1 MSNFEAVPFDHTHK
15 RRAKTPSFS
24 SILLDAIYRSIDA
37 DGDGGG
43 VADAS
48 YHHHDYPITTA
59 TAATSI
65 NKYMTSNYN
74 YDCNSYLAGSKQR
87 RSRMRSDN
95 TFETLDLRHAIMIE
109 SWMERQEQQP
119 QPYDHGTN
127 NANDQNIR
135 IVRQKSVPSKSTVW
149 DTSTTRHF
157 SKSRTNL
164 ASRSADSCFAP
175 PMKRELSS
183 RIFTKTKSR
192 AMKIYGDLK
201 KPKSPQNQPISPGA
215 RIAAFINSI
224 FRNSGDRK
232 PNPPSPAS
240 LSSSTPIT
248 STCSSS
254 SSFSR
259 SCLSKTTSSARAK
272 SSSST
277 RSVRFYPVSVIAD
290 EDSRPCGHRSLHRED
305 ETPKS
310 KFENNR
316 NQSKCRREEEID
328 TLMKMIKRNC
338 RDRAA
343 SSSFDNGGDDSNE
356 EMNDGESCA
365 SSDLFELENLSSIG
379 VSRYAEE
386 LPVYGTTSL
395 HKIKG

>member
-1 MSNFEAVPFDHTHK
+1 MSNFEAIPFGNTHK
-15 RRAKTPSFS
+15 KRAKTPSFS

-43 VADAS
+43 AS
-48 YHHHDYPITTA
+48 CHHHDYPATA
-59 TAATSI
+59 TAAPPI
-65 NKYMTSNYN
+65 NKYMTSNYKV
-74 YDCNSYLAGSKQR
+74 DCNSYLAGSKQR
-87 RSRMRSDN
+87 KSRTRSDS

-109 SWMERQEQQP
+109 SCMERQEQQS

-127 NANDQNIR
+127 NVDVQNIR
-135 IVRQKSVPSKSTVW
+135 IVRQKSVPTKSTVS
-149 DTSTTRHF
+149 DTSITRNF
-157 SKSRTNL
+157 SKIRTNL
-164 ASRSADSCFAP
+164 ASHAADSCFAP
-175 PMKRELSS
+175 PMKSESSS

-215 RIAAFINSI
+215 KIAAFINSI

-232 PNPPSPAS
+232 PNAPAPAS
-240 LSSSTPIT
+240 TSTPTT
-248 STCSSS
+248 STCSSA

-259 SCLSKTTSSARAK
+259 SCLSKTTSSSRAK
-272 SSSST
+272 SSSSA
-277 RSVRFYPVSVIAD
+277 RSVRFYPVSVIVD
-290 EDSRPCGHRSLHRED
+290 EDSRPCGHRYLHKE
-305 ETPKS
+305 EEALKS
-310 KFENNR
+310 KFEN
-316 NQSKCRREEEID
+316 QSKGRREKEID

-338 RDRAA
+338 RDKVP
-343 SSSFDNGGDDSNE
+343 SSSFDNGGDDSDE

-379 VSRYAEE
+379 VSRYTEE

>member
-37 DGDGGG
+37 DGDGAG
-43 VADAS
+43 VAGDAS
-48 YHHHDYPITTA
+48 YHHHDYPPTTA
-59 TAATSI
+59 TAATPI
-65 NKYMTSNYN
+65 NKCMTSNYS
-74 YDCNSYLAGSKQR
+74 YGCNSYLAGSKQR
-87 RSRMRSDN
+87 RGRMRSDS
-95 TFETLDLRHAIMIE
+95 TFETPDLRHAIMIE

-127 NANDQNIR
+127 NVNDQNIR
-135 IVRQKSVPSKSTVW
+135 IVRQKSAPSKSTVS
-149 DTSTTRHF
+149 DTSAARNF
-157 SKSRTNL
+157 SKIRTNL
-164 ASRSADSCFAP
+164 ASRSADSCITP

-232 PNPPSPAS
+232 PNPPPPAA
-240 LSSSTPIT
+240 SSTPTT
-248 STCSSS
+248 STCSSA

-259 SCLSKTTSSARAK
+259 SCLSKTTSSPRAK

-277 RSVRFYPVSVIAD
+277 RSVRFCPVSVIVD
-290 EDSRPCGHRSLHRED
+290 EDSRPCGHRYLHRED
-305 ETPKS
+305 EAPKS
-310 KFENNR
+310 KLENNR
-316 NQSKCRREEEID
+316 NQSKCRREKEID
-328 TLMKMIKRNC
+328 TLMKMIERNC
-338 RDRAA
+338 RDRGA
-343 SSSFDNGGDDSNE
+343 SSSFDNGGDDSDE